1 MPSADSSDVLRDARA
16 IHRAALEAVEPAAAV
31 RRVLGLTFLPDDS
44 RIFVI
49 ALGKAAPAMAAAA
62 VEHLRSIG
70 RQPEAGIV
78 VSHTAAERP
87 HPRVETAIGDH
98 PVPGA
103 RSADASDR
111 LGDLVRQVAPTDVV
125 WVMLSGGTTSLIGA
139 PVATMTVAELADLH
153 SLLLSSGLA
162 IGEMNVIR
170 KRVSRWGAGRLAR
183 ALEPAAVRVFAISD
197 VPDDDLAALGSGP
210 LAPDP
215 TRVEDVTALLERSGL
230 WERLP
235 RSVRD
240 LLTRDEGLATPGVR
254 DPAFRH
260 VSTVIVASNETA
272 VRAALAH
279 AESLGYRAALART
292 PLRGEAAAAG
302 DALARELLDARRSGA
317 RVCLIAG
324 GEPVVTIT
332 GEPNGVGGRAQE
344 LALAAA
350 RRLAD
355 APDSAAFALLAAG
368 TDGRD
373 GPTDAAGAI
382 VTPRVWRGISSAGR
396 DPERDLAGH
405 DAYRALDA
413 VGALLRTGPTG
424 TNVMDLAVLLAG

>member
-1 MPSADSSDVLRDARA
+1 
-16 IHRAALEAVEPAAAV
+16 
-31 RRVLGLTFLPDDS
+31 
-44 RIFVI
+44 
-49 ALGKAAPAMAAAA
+49 
-62 VEHLRSIG
+62 
-70 RQPEAGIV
+70 
-78 VSHTAAERP
+78 
-87 HPRVETAIGDH
+87 
-98 PVPGA
+98 
-103 RSADASDR
+103 
-111 LGDLVRQVAPTDVV
+111 
-125 WVMLSGGTTSLIGA
+125 
-139 PVATMTVAELADLH
+139 
-153 SLLLSSGLA
+153 
-162 IGEMNVIR
+162 
-170 KRVSRWGAGRLAR
+170 
-183 ALEPAAVRVFAISD
+183 
-197 VPDDDLAALGSGP
+197 
-210 LAPDP
+210 
-215 TRVEDVTALLERSGL
+215 
-230 WERLP
+230 
-235 RSVRD
+235 
-240 LLTRDEGLATPGVR
+240 
-254 DPAFRH
+254 
-260 VSTVIVASNETA
+260 
-272 VRAALAH
+272 
-279 AESLGYRAALART
+279 LART

>member
-1 MPSADSSDVLRDARA
+1 
-16 IHRAALEAVEPAAAV
+16 
-31 RRVLGLTFLPDDS
+31 
-44 RIFVI
+44 
-49 ALGKAAPAMAAAA
+49 
-62 VEHLRSIG
+62 
-70 RQPEAGIV
+70 
-78 VSHTAAERP
+78 
-87 HPRVETAIGDH
+87 VETAIGDH

-279 AESLGYRAALART
+279 AESLGYRASLART